1 MPNIANV
8 SVGKPKVAGAVF
20 RAPLDTALPTDASTA
35 LAEAFKDMGYASDD
49 GVVNSNEA
57 ETNEIKSWGGKT
69 VLVVNT
75 GNSDKFKLTLI
86 ESTNINVL
94 RSVFGTGN
102 VTLDAQSGAMA
113 INVSGLCSEKAVW
126 VLDVQMNAGWMKRIV
141 IPCGTLS
148 ELGDVT
154 YKDDEAIAY
163 EITINALPDDSG
175 NTHYEYMAQ
184 AS

>member
-8 SVGKPKVAGAVF
+8 SVGKPRVAGAVF
-20 RAPLDTALPTDASTA
+20 RAPKGTALPTDASTA
-35 LAEAFKDMGYASDD
+35 LAAAYQDMGYASDD

-57 ETNEIKSWGGKT
+57 DTNEIKSWGGKT

-75 GNSDKFKLTLI
+75 GNSDKFKITLI
-86 ESTNINVL
+86 ESSNINVL
-94 RSVFGTGN
+94 RSVFGAEN

-113 INVSGLCSEKAVW
+113 INVAGLCSEEAVW
-126 VLDVQMNAGWMKRIV
+126 VIDVQMNASWMKRIV
-141 IPCGTLS
+141 IPCGMLA

-163 EITINALPDDSG
+163 EITLNALPDGSG